1 MGMRDGEVKEK
12 KIYSIKRFL
21 FDSPHL
27 LIHPKQVQETFDLST
42 YQSFRASNDSFRQFL
57 CVPIYLSIHLPIYEF
72 IHHFCVTFFM
82 FLPGERGGISAAD
95 DCHRFTVSDENPSR
109 WNETKEW
116 FRLNTMK
123 FDF

>member
-1 MGMRDGEVKEK
+1 MIRSDIFSAYLPTYLS
-12 KIYSIKRFL
+12 IY
-21 FDSPHL
+21 P
-27 LIHPKQVQETFDLST
+27 
-42 YQSFRASNDSFRQFL
+42 
-57 CVPIYLSIHLPIYEF
+57 PIYLSIYEFICLSIYES
-72 IHHFCVTFFM
+72 IHHFCVTFYI